1 MKNTNLKIFIDKYSY
16 KKGEDYNLSFLPML
30 IRRKL
35 SPLSK
40 IAFSSL
46 YECYENNDVNLVFAS
61 KYSEFEKLLQL
72 SKQYKE
78 ENEISPIA
86 FSTSVHNA
94 TVGAFSL
101 LNKINSSYISIGAD
115 DYSFHAGLLDAIL
128 NSKEKDTLFCYADYE
143 ESFSCLIKKETNS
156 SQIKLEL
163 ANNETVSSIAEFE
176 EFLQNKKNEFY
187 GNNYI
192 LRRNI

>member
-128 NSKEKDTLFCYADYE
+128 NSKVDLKGILM
-143 ESFSCLIKKETNS
+143 
-156 SQIKLEL
+156 
-163 ANNETVSSIAEFE
+163 SSILILLFISLVLT
-176 EFLQNKKNEFY
+176 LQQKPLEVIGFKK
-187 GNNYI
+187 
-192 LRRNI
+192 

>member
-1 MKNTNLKIFIDKYSY
+1 MKNTDLKIFIDKYSY

-35 SPLSK
+35 RPLSK

-46 YECYENNDVNLVFAS
+46 YECYENNDVTLVFAS
-61 KYSEFEKLLQL
+61 KYSEFEKLIQL

-78 ENEISPIA
+78 DNEISPIA

-101 LNKINSSYISIGAD
+101 LNKINGSYTSIGASN
-115 DYSFHAGLLDAIL
+115 YSFHAGLLDGIL
-128 NSKEKDTLFCYADYE
+128 SSQEKDTLFCYADYG
-143 ESFSCLIKKETNS
+143 ESFSCLIKKNS
-156 SQIKLEL
+156 TSSPIKLEL
-163 ANNETVSSIAEFE
+163 ADNEKVNSIAEFE
-176 EFLQNKKNEFY
+176 EFLQNKRNEFL

-192 LRRNI
+192 LKRNI

>member
-1 MKNTNLKIFIDKYSY
+1 MKNTDLKIFIDRYSY

-35 SPLSK
+35 STLSK

-46 YECYENNDVNLVFAS
+46 YECFEDNNVNLVFAS
-61 KYSEFEKLLQL
+61 KYSEFEKLIQL

-101 LNKINSSYISIGAD
+101 LNKITESYISIGAS

-128 NSKEKDTLFCYADYE
+128 NSQEKNTLFCYADYG
-143 ESFSCLIKKETNS
+143 ESFSCLIKKVSDS
-156 SQIKLEL
+156 SYIKLEL
-163 ANNETVSSIAEFE
+163 KNNEKVNSIAEFE
-176 EFLQNKKNEFY
+176 EFLQHKRNSFIA
-187 GNNYI
+187 NNYI
-192 LRRNI
+192 LHY